1 MKQLFVFNE
10 NKTNCLLKKKEKEKN
25 EGILDQINTHVQTFL
40 LLDQPKITME
50 EEKKVMIFSLLVTYS
65 IIYFS
70 S

>member
-10 NKTNCLLKKKEKEKN
+10 NKTNKTNCLLKKKRERKTG
-25 EGILDQINTHVQTFL
+25 GILDQINTHVQTFL
-40 LLDQPKITME
+40 LLDQPKITIE
-50 EEKKVMIFSLLVTYS
+50 EMIFSLLVTYS